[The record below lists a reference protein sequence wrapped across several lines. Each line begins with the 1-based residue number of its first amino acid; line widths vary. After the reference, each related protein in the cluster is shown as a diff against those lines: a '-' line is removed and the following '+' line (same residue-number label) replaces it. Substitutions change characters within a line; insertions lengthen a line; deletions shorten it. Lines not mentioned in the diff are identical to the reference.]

1 MFNGSCRP
9 TLVMEFSGR
18 PKASATLA
26 TVIVRTDF
34 LDINQC
40 GNTTVD
46 NIFLVTKYSCKIFV
60 QSRVPSYNRS
70 KSRMLQD
77 LQLRSGVAASPS
89 TMVLKEVL
97 LAVGYC
103 YFCTLFPDEGGIF
116 KRNFCE

>member
-77 LQLRSGVAASPS
+77 LQLRSGVEGSCFA
-89 TMVLKEVL
+89 LNY
-97 LAVGYC
+97 GI
-103 YFCTLFPDEGGIF
+103 EGGFIGCRILLF
-116 KRNFCE
+116 LYIIPGRGRHF